1 MSKKEE
7 RMMVFEMLSEGK
19 IDVEEAETLL
29 GALADSHQPKRPMGF
44 SGMADILEFDLPN
57 FDLELGKGLEG
68 LKDLGSVFE
77 DFDFD
82 LDWHE
87 DQNDA

>member
-29 GALADSHQPKRPMGF
+29 GALAESHQTKPPMGF
-44 SGMADILEFDLPN
+44 TGMADFLEFELPN

-68 LKDLGSVFE
+68 LKDLGGMFKDSN
-77 DFDFD
+77 FDFD
-82 LDWHE
+82 WQDE
-87 DQNDA
+87 EYES